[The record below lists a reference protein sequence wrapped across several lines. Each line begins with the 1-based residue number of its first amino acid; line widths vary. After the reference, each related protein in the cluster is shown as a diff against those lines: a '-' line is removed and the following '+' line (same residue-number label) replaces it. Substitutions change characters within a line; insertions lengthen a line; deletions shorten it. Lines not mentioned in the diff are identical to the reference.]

1 MVAQAITSPRDV
13 TRVRH
18 YKPAVTLPSDESMS
32 IGEVAGVSN
41 AVLCYYVVQIISF
54 AFSSLTSVILMTKH
68 FTCNGSRVHFN
79 VMK

>member
-1 MVAQAITSPRDV
+1 MSIGKLTSRYTLHLTMVAQAITSPRDV

-41 AVLCYYVVQIISF
+41 AVLCYYSCTNYFICF
-54 AFSSLTSVILMTKH
+54 FFSYLSYI
-68 FTCNGSRVHFN
+68 ND
-79 VMK
+79 